1 MAKPVD
7 DRPREDL
14 GFFGPGSPT
23 WRVWTHSSSFVGFQR
38 AVTIQSLDPDLSTA
52 VAHAGGV
59 YDRPAD
65 RFDRT
70 AHYFLTVAI
79 GDGRAA
85 VEASEWLFRRHA
97 PMTGIEPLRG
107 TTYAAND
114 PDSQLWIHVTAWHSM
129 LCCYERFGPGRLSAA
144 DEERYWQESAVAA
157 QLQTVR
163 AEDVPR
169 SRDEVRAYFERMR
182 PVLCLGTDGAR
193 LFQHL
198 LRPAI
203 RRDAIAHS
211 VMWRFTGWATAATMP
226 RWMRIMAG
234 QRPSRVRDAVSIIWT
249 RMVVALA
256 QPGPIQRFALRRL
269 APRAHAVLVRA
280 TTQPVLRNETVTIEE
295 VRATLGL
302 DPVLG
307 HGAPALAPVAD

>member
-1 MAKPVD
+1 MAKPSA

-14 GFFGPGSPT
+14 GLFGPDSPT
-23 WRVWTHSSSFVGFQR
+23 WRVWTNSSSFVGFQR

-85 VEASEWLFRRHA
+85 IEASEWLFRRHA
-97 PMTGIEPLRG
+97 SMTGVEPLRG
-107 TTYAAND
+107 GTYAAND
-114 PDSQLWIHVTAWHSM
+114 SDSQLWIHVTAWHSM
-129 LCCYERFGPGRLSAA
+129 LCCYERFGPGRLNPD
-144 DEERYWQESAVAA
+144 DEARYWEESAIAA
-157 QLQTVR
+157 RLQPIRT
-163 AEDVPR
+163 EDVPR
-169 SRDEVRAYFERMR
+169 SRAEVREYFERVR
-182 PVLCLGTDGAR
+182 PTLCIGTDGAR

-198 LRPAI
+198 LRPAL

-211 VMWRFTGWATAATMP
+211 IMWRFTGWATAATMP

-234 QRPSRVRDAVSIIWT
+234 QRPSRIRDAASITWT
-249 RMVVALA
+249 RAVVRLA
-256 QPGPIQRFALRRL
+256 QPRAIQRVLLRGL
-269 APRAHAVLVRA
+269 APRAGTVLRRA
-280 TTQPVLRNETVTIEE
+280 TVEHPQRGVVVTVDE
-295 VRATLGL
+295 VRATLG
-302 DPVLG
+302 VEG
-307 HGAPALAPVAD
+307 FETAPATSRALVD